1 MPVLNYHFTSKIPP
15 PRRILTAEIKVS
27 ALMEGSS
34 LYQMQSIPITLF
46 KLGSLSK
53 LSVRYITRQYIWYVF
68 LTDFFLSVLK
78 FVSHTLH
85 CPEKSLWTLK
95 FTLLP
100 HVSLGKSPTR
110 CNEISFHR
118 MGVSPRCYHFGD
130 YITNDVTESLFTKQ
144 MTSQPLCLQN
154 IWSHSSIQS

>member
-34 LYQMQSIPITLF
+34 LYQMQLIPITLF

-53 LSVRYITRQYIWYVF
+53 LFCQVYHSTEHMICF

-78 FVSHTLH
+78 FVGHTLH
-85 CPEKSLWTLK
+85 CPEKSL
-95 FTLLP
+95 
-100 HVSLGKSPTR
+100 
-110 CNEISFHR
+110 
-118 MGVSPRCYHFGD
+118 
-130 YITNDVTESLFTKQ
+130 
-144 MTSQPLCLQN
+144 
-154 IWSHSSIQS
+154 